1 MSNPMPNVIPP
12 FTWVAV
18 LMFGAALL
26 DPTGRRTWLREVPF
40 ARPLHSL
47 LPAAEYIY
55 PVEWL
60 NVEPEEKAAQG
71 RD

>member
-26 DPTGRRTWLREVPF
+26 DPTGRRTWLREGPF
-40 ARPLHSL
+40 ARPVTFAVASRR
-47 LPAAEYIY
+47 IY
-55 PVEWL
+55 L
-60 NVEPEEKAAQG
+60 S
-71 RD
+71 R